1 MSSSNASSCI
11 MGCWSAPRLF
21 KNLTKNQRTGNEIL
35 LCSRELQEQLGL
47 DGRKVYAF
55 ENKFGWPLRT
65 VTRSYNFDRIKSSTG
80 FLAADEL

>member
-11 MGCWSAPRLF
+11 ILLVLATVNFLD
-21 KNLTKNQRTGNEIL
+21 EIL

-47 DGRKVYAF
+47 DGRKVFAF
-55 ENKFGWPLRT
+55 ENKFGWSLLLKT

-80 FLAADEL
+80 FLAAVEL